1 MGVDMSE
8 KLALMETWM
17 QRVWSDQ
24 EVAAIDELFV
34 DTGRARGLAKQT
46 LVGPKDFKVFH
57 HAMINLLEDF
67 KISID
72 HHIEQGDWISA
83 LITIEARSK
92 TNQQPVSFT
101 GHVHVEISQGQIQ
114 QAYNHIDFLGLFCQ
128 LGLLPNDCFE
138 QGLSGCQVV

>member
-1 MGVDMSE
+1 MMSE
-8 KLALMETWM
+8 KLALMEAWM
-17 QRVWSDQ
+17 QRVRTDQ

-34 DTGRARGLAKQT
+34 DAGRARGLDKQT

-57 HAMINLLEDF
+57 HAMSELLKDF

-83 LITIEARSK
+83 LITIDARARAN
-92 TNQQPVSFT
+92 NQAVSFS
-101 GHVHVEISQGQIQ
+101 GNVHVEIRQGQIQ
-114 QAYNHIDFLGLFCQ
+114 QAYNHIDFMGLYCQ
-128 LGLLPNDCFE
+128 LGLLPKDCFE